1 MNKNEPQTFETT
13 EYSDPEFGVNEAHQA
28 ILQIFKDIARDQPAH
43 AVWAKMSG
51 DQLTINYH
59 TYEMHLPV
67 RMADIKSTAKTVIDE
82 SVKYLKKE
90 FRARTDKAL
99 KLTLSGGD
107 ITEQTDRNYTVQK
120 VSLNERYYYN
130 AWRVFTV
137 DI

>member
-1 MNKNEPQTFETT
+1 
-13 EYSDPEFGVNEAHQA
+13 
-28 ILQIFKDIARDQPAH
+28 
-43 AVWAKMSG
+43 
-51 DQLTINYH
+51 
-59 TYEMHLPV
+59 
-67 RMADIKSTAKTVIDE
+67 VIDE

-90 FRARTDKAL
+90 FRARTGKAL